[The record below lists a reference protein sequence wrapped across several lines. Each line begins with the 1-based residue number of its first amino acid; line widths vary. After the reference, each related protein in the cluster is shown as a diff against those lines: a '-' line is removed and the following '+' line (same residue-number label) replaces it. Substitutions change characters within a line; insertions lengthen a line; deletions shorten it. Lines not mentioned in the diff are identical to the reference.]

1 VQNSTDNPVRNMTIT
16 YVITLSVIAGFSI
29 LIHLMLDRIIEEQT
43 DIANIVNIS
52 GQQRMLSQRTSLFTV
67 EYLSSGKVEFKQEA
81 INSLNTMKENHTF
94 LLRDYFSAMQNSQE
108 SPLSEPMYQLYFG
121 EPHQVHLKLRGFSEL
136 IMDALNNDFPKGNEE
151 RKYLETIFWD
161 LAHNTILGSLNTV
174 VDQYE
179 TESRDKV
186 NKLRQA
192 QQLVF
197 FVILFTLLA
206 EALFVFRPMVEKIR
220 RLGKQADR
228 DHLTGLLNRRSFEL
242 LAEKTFSMAVRN
254 KQVFSLIT
262 FDIDR
267 FKIINDTYGHD
278 VGDKAIQH
286 ISKLIISGS
295 RDSDIVSRF
304 GGEEF
309 VVMLPTTNREN
320 ASVVAEKI
328 RKKIQNSPFTL
339 NELVI
344 EMTVSGGVSQYL
356 RTEKGWFASLKRSD
370 KALYQAKNSGRNRTC
385 VV

>member
-136 IMDALNNDFPKGNEE
+136 IMNALNNDLPKGNEE

-161 LAHNTILGSLNTV
+161 LAHNTILDSLNTV

-186 NKLRQA
+186 NELRQA

-267 FKIINDTYGHD
+267 FKIVNDTYGHD

-286 ISKLIISGS
+286 ISELIISGS

-309 VVMLPTTNREN
+309 VVMLPITNREN
-320 ASVVAEKI
+320 ASIVAEKI

-356 RTEKGWFASLKRSD
+356 KTEKGWFASLKRSD
-370 KALYQAKNSGRNRTC
+370 KALYKAKNSGRNRIC

>member
-1 VQNSTDNPVRNMTIT
+1 VQNSTDNPLRNMTIT

-29 LIHLMLDRIIEEQT
+29 LIHFMLDRIIEEQT

-67 EYLSSGKVEFKQEA
+67 EYLSSGKVEFKQDA
-81 INSLNTMKENHTF
+81 INSLKAMKENHTF
-94 LLRDYFSAMQNSQE
+94 LLRHHFSAMQNNQE
-108 SPLSEPMYQLYFG
+108 SPLSESMYQLYFG
-121 EPHQVHLKLRGFSEL
+121 KPHQVDLKLRGFSEL
-136 IMDALNNDFPKGNEE
+136 IMDALNNDLPKGNEE
-151 RKYLETIFWD
+151 RKYLETIFWG
-161 LAHNTILGSLNTV
+161 LAHNTILDSLNTV

-186 NKLRQA
+186 NELRQA

-197 FVILFTLLA
+197 FVILFTLLT

-228 DHLTGLLNRRSFEL
+228 DYLTGLLNRRSFEL

-286 ISKLIISGS
+286 ISELIISGS

-320 ASVVAEKI
+320 ANVVAEKI

-339 NELVI
+339 NGLVI

-370 KALYQAKNSGRNRTC
+370 KALYKAKKSGRNRTC
-385 VV
+385 LV

>member
-29 LIHLMLDRIIEEQT
+29 LIHFMLDRIIEEQT

-286 ISKLIISGS
+286 ISELIISGS

-320 ASVVAEKI
+320 ANVVAEKI

-339 NELVI
+339 NGLVI

-370 KALYQAKNSGRNRTC
+370 KALYKAKKSGRNRTC
-385 VV
+385 LV

>member
-1 VQNSTDNPVRNMTIT
+1 
-16 YVITLSVIAGFSI
+16 
-29 LIHLMLDRIIEEQT
+29 
-43 DIANIVNIS
+43 
-52 GQQRMLSQRTSLFTV
+52 
-67 EYLSSGKVEFKQEA
+67 
-81 INSLNTMKENHTF
+81 
-94 LLRDYFSAMQNSQE
+94 
-108 SPLSEPMYQLYFG
+108 
-121 EPHQVHLKLRGFSEL
+121 
-136 IMDALNNDFPKGNEE
+136 
-151 RKYLETIFWD
+151 
-161 LAHNTILGSLNTV
+161 
-174 VDQYE
+174 
-179 TESRDKV
+179 
-186 NKLRQA
+186 
-192 QQLVF
+192 LVF

>member
-1 VQNSTDNPVRNMTIT
+1 M
-16 YVITLSVIAGFSI
+16 
-29 LIHLMLDRIIEEQT
+29 II
-43 DIANIVNIS
+43 
-52 GQQRMLSQRTSLFTV
+52 
-67 EYLSSGKVEFKQEA
+67 
-81 INSLNTMKENHTF
+81 
-94 LLRDYFSAMQNSQE
+94 
-108 SPLSEPMYQLYFG
+108 
-121 EPHQVHLKLRGFSEL
+121 
-136 IMDALNNDFPKGNEE
+136 DALNNDLPKGNEE

-161 LAHNTILGSLNTV
+161 LAHNTILDSLNTV

-186 NKLRQA
+186 NELRQA

-197 FVILFTLLA
+197 FVILFTLLI

-228 DHLTGLLNRRSFEL
+228 DYLTGLLNRRSFEL

-286 ISKLIISGS
+286 ISELIISGS

-320 ASVVAEKI
+320 ANEVAEKI

-370 KALYQAKNSGRNRTC
+370 KALYKAKKSGRNRTC